1 MFKTKK
7 VRSAFISVRFVF
19 NESQPQIYII
29 KTLSKTKETG
39 CGLKERAGVTG
50 CRVRLA
56 GQARVG
62 LVTRGPHSRRGG
74 SGVPL
79 TLAGFFVRHGRWWG
93 HSHAGTR
100 AQRPYPIHR
109 GRSHRSRVPWPDLR
123 APRACPDGCTAGE
136 GAGRGAAP
144 VPGPSVPCLLQGLS
158 TGLSYLQT

>member
-1 MFKTKK
+1 MVNLVKLLGMFNSQCLKK
-7 VRSAFISVRFVF
+7 KQKRLRSAFISVRFVF
-19 NESQPQIYII
+19 NESQPQIYVI

-39 CGLKERAGVTG
+39 CGLKERAGVRG

-62 LVTRGPHSRRGG
+62 WSREALTPAAAAPGI
-74 SGVPL
+74 PL

-109 GRSHRSRVPWPDLR
+109 GRSHRSRGTL
-123 APRACPDGCTAGE
+123 A
-136 GAGRGAAP
+136 
-144 VPGPSVPCLLQGLS
+144 
-158 TGLSYLQT
+158 